1 MVQSKHA
8 GVNEFISVHQIRQTK
23 ILLATDLRGT
33 WGGLETLAALFL
45 LLRCALLDLM
55 CDRILFTIL
64 NRRPLAMGSGQG
76 SSVSRSFN
84 AAQPTQ
90 RKRMRIGMSNA
101 ILK

>member
-23 ILLATDLRGT
+23 ILATDLRGT
-33 WGGLETLAALFL
+33 WGGLETLEALFL

-55 CDRILFTIL
+55 CERILFTIL
-64 NRRPLAMGSGQG
+64 NRRPVAMGSGQG
-76 SSVSRSFN
+76 SSVSHSFN

-90 RKRMRIGMSNA
+90 WKRMRIGMSTA